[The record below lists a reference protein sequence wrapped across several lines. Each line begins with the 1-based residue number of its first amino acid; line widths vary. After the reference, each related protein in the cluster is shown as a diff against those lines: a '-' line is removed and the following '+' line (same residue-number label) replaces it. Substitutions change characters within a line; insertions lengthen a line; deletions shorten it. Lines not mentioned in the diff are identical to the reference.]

1 MSVYSLTGVVV
12 NIETG
17 QPSRGNHLV
26 AVANGKPF
34 TILRYDDSYLELT
47 HYLVAHSAPVA
58 PNESQWYLLNDFH
71 IKPVTTEEALT
82 FNTSWKMP
90 SVITYQRK
98 EANNRLDATWK
109 ENLDSSLLYVDLR

>member
-1 MSVYSLTGVVV
+1 MLGC
-12 NIETG
+12 G
-17 QPSRGNHLV
+17 
-26 AVANGKPF
+26 
-34 TILRYDDSYLELT
+34 DSYLELT
-47 HYLVAHSAPVA
+47 PCTVGHSAPVA
-58 PNESQWYLLNDFH
+58 PSESQWYLLNDFH